1 MVYKNNKKAS
11 EGIGTLVIF
20 IALILVAAVA
30 AGVLIQTASSLQ
42 GKASTTGKQVQQR
55 IATGFTVIQV
65 VANNTD
71 DGEINA
77 TTDQIAV
84 TAQLSPGSDAIKL
97 SDILFTLVTKE
108 GTASYKYNGGG
119 TTHEEPPASATGT
132 GNFTVT
138 WVKGPTLNGYI
149 SGPDVATFSFRL
161 PNYINISEN
170 EDFTIRAFPG
180 VGNPQP
186 IQVVT
191 PPAMVQKYTVL
202 R

>member
-55 IATGFTVIQV
+55 IATGFSVIQV
-65 VANNTD
+65 VANDTSNGKI
-71 DGEINA
+71 DGG
-77 TTDQIAV
+77 TDQLAV
-84 TAQLSPGSDAIKL
+84 TAQLSPGSDPIKL
-97 SDILFTLVTKE
+97 SDIIFTLVTQN
-108 GTASYKYNGGG
+108 GTQSYTGSATSTASTSTFGVSLVKGNYTDGYMNGADVF
-119 TTHEEPPASATGT
+119 TFR
-132 GNFTVT
+132 FTV
-138 WVKGPTLNGYI
+138 PTGMGI
-149 SGPDVATFSFRL
+149 G
-161 PNYINISEN
+161 EN
-170 EDFTIRAFPG
+170 EEFTIRAFPG

-186 IQVVT
+186 IEVVT